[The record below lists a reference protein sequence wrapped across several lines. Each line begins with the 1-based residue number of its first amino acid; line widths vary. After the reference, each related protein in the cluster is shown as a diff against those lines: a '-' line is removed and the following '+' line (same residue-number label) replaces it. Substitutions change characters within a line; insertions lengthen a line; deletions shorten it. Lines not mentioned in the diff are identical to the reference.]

1 MLELFIGIRNMEK
14 ESTVGQMEQNLKVI
28 LKMTRRKDLGH
39 SVFPVEI
46 YLRFDFHY
54 RFSVKWIFNKINIA
68 ICRRKMVFTVL

>member
-1 MLELFIGIRNMEK
+1 MVK
-14 ESTVGQMEQNLKVI
+14 ESTTGQMEQNLKVI

-54 RFSVKWIFNKINIA
+54 HFFSKLW
-68 ICRRKMVFTVL
+68 VF

>member
-54 RFSVKWIFNKINIA
+54 RFSVKWV
-68 ICRRKMVFTVL
+68 CLPKMERIYKGKKKLN

>member
-1 MLELFIGIRNMEK
+1 MEK
-14 ESTVGQMEQNLKVI
+14 ESTVGLMEQNLKVI

-54 RFSVKWIFNKINIA
+54 RFSVKWILNK
-68 ICRRKMVFTVL
+68 